1 MIKLKQLRLQKG
13 LSQKELAS
21 SLGIAYKNYNTYELG
36 RAMPDV
42 DTLIKIANFY
52 HVSLDYLCGNEFH
65 RIELGFL
72 SEIKETVVKA
82 VKDLSD
88 NQCEKVLSYICG
100 MTDKCD
106 SDYKQC

>member
-42 DTLIKIANFY
+42 DTLIKIANF
-52 HVSLDYLCGNEFH
+52 
-65 RIELGFL
+65 I
-72 SEIKETVVKA
+72 
-82 VKDLSD
+82 
-88 NQCEKVLSYICG
+88 
-100 MTDKCD
+100 M
-106 SDYKQC
+106 